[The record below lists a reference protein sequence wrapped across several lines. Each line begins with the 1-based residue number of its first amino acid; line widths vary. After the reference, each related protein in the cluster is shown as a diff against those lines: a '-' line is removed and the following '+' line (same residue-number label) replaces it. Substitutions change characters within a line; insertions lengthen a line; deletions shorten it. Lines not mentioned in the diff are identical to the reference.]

1 MMQQITVWISC
12 VVLIA
17 SAMQITAQEFPDS
30 KGRDFWLSFM
40 PNWHNNENEIASDPL
55 LQREHQLYV
64 FIGAER
70 PTRGRV
76 SWRRN
81 DGSVVVDTFL
91 ITDV

>member
-1 MMQQITVWISC
+1 MIKQCTLWFAYL
-12 VVLIA
+12 VLIA
-17 SAMQITAQEFPDS
+17 SAIGATAEEYPDS

-40 PNWHNNENEIASDPL
+40 PNWHNQEDQLASDAL

-76 SWRRN
+76 TWRRN
-81 DGSVVVDTFL
+81 DGSEIQPKL
-91 ITDV
+91 LRLAI